1 MKFAL
6 ITDTGIVSSY
16 ICQNNKVYL
25 LESGEPYYRLPHISN
40 ECMMGFWN
48 YPVLFDGYFINLREG
63 ILPEE
68 ELDVI
73 FASIEVDSRN
83 LDIIKN
89 AYPKAKIFGSIKEL
103 EQQRNPVRQ
112 YVIDNTDAFIEPF
125 LTYNFLS
132 DLGYNLSNT
141 NIVKILQPINIEYL
155 RSKYITQKQNK
166 LFNYENHWHSGRG
179 GHNHTFLNLIDNIE
193 IIQQKPAPNDWQE
206 FIQSWNECQ
215 YMLNLDPMCSVGQQA
230 TQCAALGIIMLG
242 GLNDAHNILFPEFAT
257 MDVNR
262 LKQSFDKCRCD
273 QSYSQDVVAYSQEML
288 KNHYSFEV
296 VKKQIK
302 ELV

>member
-25 LESGEPYYRLPHISN
+25 LESGDPYYRVGHLSN

-48 YPVLFDGYFINLREG
+48 YPMLFDGYFINLRDG
-63 ILPEE
+63 ILPDE

-73 FASIEVDSRN
+73 LASIEVNPRN

-103 EQQRNPVRQ
+103 ERQINPVRQ

-141 NIVKILQPINIEYL
+141 NIVKILQPIDIEYL
-155 RSKYITQKQNK
+155 QSRYTTQKQNK
-166 LFNYENHWHSGRG
+166 LFNYENHW
-179 GHNHTFLNLIDNIE
+179 
-193 IIQQKPAPNDWQE
+193 
-206 FIQSWNECQ
+206 
-215 YMLNLDPMCSVGQQA
+215 
-230 TQCAALGIIMLG
+230 
-242 GLNDAHNILFPEFAT
+242 
-257 MDVNR
+257 
-262 LKQSFDKCRCD
+262 
-273 QSYSQDVVAYSQEML
+273 
-288 KNHYSFEV
+288 
-296 VKKQIK
+296 
-302 ELV
+302 